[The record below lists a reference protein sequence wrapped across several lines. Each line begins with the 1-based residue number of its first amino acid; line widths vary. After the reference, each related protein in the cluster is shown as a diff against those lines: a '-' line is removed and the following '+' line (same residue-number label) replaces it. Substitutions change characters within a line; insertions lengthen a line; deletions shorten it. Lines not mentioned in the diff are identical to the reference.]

1 MKIEVLPEAKIELDE
16 AIEYYELQVKGLG
29 TTFRSVAKSTIK
41 RISTFPTAWSV
52 VRPDIR
58 KCIMHKF
65 PYSVLYSIEENS
77 ILIIAIAHQHRY
89 PNYWNNRIKCH
100 KYLIIPIILSPF
112 FW

>member
-1 MKIEVLPEAKIELDE
+1 MKIEFLPEAKAELDE

-29 TTFRSVAKSTIK
+29 ATFKSVAKSTIK

-52 VRPDIR
+52 VCPDIR

-65 PYSVLYSIEENS
+65 PYTVLYSIEEET

-89 PNYWNNRIKCH
+89 PNYWSDRVI
-100 KYLIIPIILSPF
+100 
-112 FW
+112 